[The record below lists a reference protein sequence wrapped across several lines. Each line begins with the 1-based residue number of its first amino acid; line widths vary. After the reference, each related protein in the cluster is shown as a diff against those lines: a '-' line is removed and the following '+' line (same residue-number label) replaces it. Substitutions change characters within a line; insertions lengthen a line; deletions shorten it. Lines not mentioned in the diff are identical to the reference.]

1 MYQNVEENMKRTQR
15 ELLEMKKSEM
25 KNTLHRINTKL
36 DTTERRMN
44 LRQQKIEKKLE
55 QSLSLSSGAVSS
67 SPAHV

>member
-25 KNTLHRINTKL
+25 KNTLDRINTKL

-44 LRQQKIEKKLE
+44 LRQQKIEKKT
-55 QSLSLSSGAVSS
+55 
-67 SPAHV
+67 

>member
-25 KNTLHRINTKL
+25 KNTLDRINTKL

-67 SPAHV
+67 SPTHV